1 MKNWS
6 APLDRARRVLLLW
19 KKRSNNHSDDEEN
32 DEQLIEKEIKLQED
46 YELPPFPA
54 DLKFFINQKDFTK
67 LAAHSYLRRVLLNL
81 VYDDIANKHHLLYP
95 KSQDYIIIAKAILR
109 SLNIPKFKNERKP
122 LQKINAQVQ
131 RNKNKF
137 GKGPG
142 RPVKKT
148 DLVSAERKT
157 EKLMFIGRLDD
168 EQDMFKL
175 NQIYRRLF
183 TCNNVIKEVLLEY
196 PAYSLPPLV
205 FEEVRMT
212 TDTNIARNV
221 ELFLPVLFEKL
232 PDNSM
237 FISGFFT
244 NPGDKTAISD
254 PVIPASCI
262 KMLNAKYELYLDYQ
276 LIEQTTSAQEAISI
290 LLCLYNIFEIKFTR
304 HYLGINLLYG
314 IMFQDQNELSKSLR
328 KLLLSWDYIIENKSI
343 VHQHQTKTTTVNNMS
358 MIHTTTSTETYE
370 NDSNVLEETHFI
382 QNQQI
387 NNRSSFDTEAT
398 TISTQ
403 HPKKRKQTTSN
414 EEAARSSG
422 RLQSK
427 RFRLT

>member
-1 MKNWS
+1 MENYLS
-6 APLDRARRVLLLW
+6 DYTEPE
-19 KKRSNNHSDDEEN
+19 SNNHSDDEEN

-157 EKLMFIGRLDD
+157 EKL
-168 EQDMFKL
+168 
-175 NQIYRRLF
+175 
-183 TCNNVIKEVLLEY
+183 
-196 PAYSLPPLV
+196 
-205 FEEVRMT
+205 
-212 TDTNIARNV
+212 
-221 ELFLPVLFEKL
+221 
-232 PDNSM
+232 
-237 FISGFFT
+237 
-244 NPGDKTAISD
+244 D

>member
-1 MKNWS
+1 MENYLS
-6 APLDRARRVLLLW
+6 DYTEPE
-19 KKRSNNHSDDEEN
+19 SNNHSDDEEN

-157 EKLMFIGRLDD
+157 EK
-168 EQDMFKL
+168 
-175 NQIYRRLF
+175 
-183 TCNNVIKEVLLEY
+183 
-196 PAYSLPPLV
+196 LV

-387 NNRSSFDTEAT
+387 NNVS
-398 TISTQ
+398 
-403 HPKKRKQTTSN
+403 
-414 EEAARSSG
+414 
-422 RLQSK
+422 
-427 RFRLT
+427 

>member
-1 MKNWS
+1 MENYLS
-6 APLDRARRVLLLW
+6 DYTEPE
-19 KKRSNNHSDDEEN
+19 SNNHSDDEEN

-109 SLNIPKFKNERKP
+109 SLNIPNEYRQSIKQKFKNERKP

-175 NQIYRRLF
+175 NQMLKDEF
-183 TCNNVIKEVLLEY
+183 NTQ
-196 PAYSLPPLV
+196 PV